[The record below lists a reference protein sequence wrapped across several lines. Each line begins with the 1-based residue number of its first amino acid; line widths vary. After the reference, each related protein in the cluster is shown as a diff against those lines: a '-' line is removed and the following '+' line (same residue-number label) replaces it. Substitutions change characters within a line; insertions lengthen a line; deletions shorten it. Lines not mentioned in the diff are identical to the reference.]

1 MKAIHIDPFF
11 TQSNK
16 SDKVQ
21 ADIKLRSCVSE
32 LNTLYIYKGLKPL
45 LPLISSFS
53 LSAKCIE
60 MFILL
65 KSITYMVRSITDL
78 KKKKK
83 KEENMISL
91 YVVAASLGCGASSC
105 AAGGGSS
112 L

>member
-78 KKKKK
+78 KKKK
-83 KEENMISL
+83 EENIISL

>member
-32 LNTLYIYKGLKPL
+32 LNTLYIYEGLKPL

-65 KSITYMVRSITDL
+65 KSITYIVRSITDL
-78 KKKKK
+78 KKKK
-83 KEENMISL
+83 EENIISL